1 MFNGIRFILVLILIL
16 FLNDAKTEEKKKSE
30 VGIDEKLGEYVKS
43 NLHFYDEYGQTILF
57 DELFKEQKPVILNFV
72 YYRCPG
78 ICSPLLTNLAK
89 TLDNMDIRAGKDFR
103 VITVSF
109 DFNETYLVASEKK
122 KNYFN
127 LFKNNLPSA
136 DAWRFLT
143 GDSLNVSELTDA
155 VGFRYIKTDNDFIHP
170 GVIIILSPDK
180 KITRYI
186 YGTEFLPFDVKLA
199 LMEASK
205 GEIGSTISRIVSLCY
220 SYDPDGKKYVLNV
233 TRISGAVILFA
244 LMVFGVSLFFIKK
257 TKSKS

>member
-1 MFNGIRFILVLILIL
+1 MLKSIKVILVLILIL
-16 FLNDAKTEEKKKSE
+16 FLNAGAEEKKKSE

-43 NLHFYDEYGQTILF
+43 DLRLYDEYGQTILLS
-57 DELFKEQKPVILNFV
+57 DLLKEQKPVILNFV

-89 TLDNMDIRAGKDFR
+89 TLDEMDIQVGKDFR

-109 DFNETYLVASEKK
+109 DFNESYVVASEKK

-127 LFKNNLPSA
+127 LFKKKSPSV
-136 DAWRFLT
+136 DAWKFLT
-143 GDSLNVSELTDA
+143 GDSLNIAELTDA
-155 VGFRYIKTDNDFIHP
+155 VGFRYIKTGDDFIHP
-170 GVIIILSPDK
+170 GVIVVLSPEQ

-199 LMEASK
+199 LMEASR

-220 SYDPDGKKYVLNV
+220 SYDAEGKKYVLNI
-233 TRISGAVILFA
+233 TRISGAVILMA
-244 LMVFGVSLFFIKK
+244 LMVFGISLFVVKK
-257 TKSKS
+257 AKSKS